1 VNAVVK
7 PHHLEYARA
16 YFLGKGVPHS
26 MVDNLVDNLA
36 KGNTS
41 SGGRRPSAGE
51 EEKSGLGDKTESAVD
66 DGAAVAS
73 RFVDDGAGATAAAA
87 RSSRNTSAAAVRSV
101 NDGAAAADARASP
114 QDEARF
120 ALCESLDAATQKKR
134 SISHDDDGEE
144 EVEGRDVDEGSAHP
158 LASPPKCMRISVEE
172 GHVEGAKFGMQ
183 RCDVDDVVEMVVD
196 DVEGDGAVG
205 ERGGHV

>member
-1 VNAVVK
+1 
-7 PHHLEYARA
+7 
-16 YFLGKGVPHS
+16 

-41 SGGRRPSAGE
+41 SGGRRPSAVE

-73 RFVDDGAGATAAAA
+73 RFVDDGAGAAAAA
-87 RSSRNTSAAAVRSV
+87 ACSSRDTSAAAVRSA

-114 QDEARF
+114 QDEARL

-144 EVEGRDVDEGSAHP
+144 EVEGRATSACQRAPAGSHP
-158 LASPPKCMRISVEE
+158 HPSACESLSR
-172 GHVEGAKFGMQ
+172 
-183 RCDVDDVVEMVVD
+183 
-196 DVEGDGAVG
+196 
-205 ERGGHV
+205 RGR